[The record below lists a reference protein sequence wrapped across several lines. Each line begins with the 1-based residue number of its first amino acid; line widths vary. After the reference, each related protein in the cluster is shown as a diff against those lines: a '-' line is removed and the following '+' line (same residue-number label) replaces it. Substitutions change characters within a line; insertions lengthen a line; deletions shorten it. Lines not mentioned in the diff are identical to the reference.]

1 MSSITAQSLIE
12 RLSGADNARRTQF
25 IGLALDHTLELPL
38 STLLDVDAIAAVITE
53 ALTDKNAEKLIEE
66 EFHPLLERLHKHF
79 ESTGETPSDLLP
91 EGTPEKLI
99 KIVAKGDRPRAAW
112 AKGSVDLAPIRGLIA
127 PIIQDV
133 LLNFAKSLPIPGL
146 ASDTATE
153 SSSASSKSSTKS
165 RGMLGKALRKSA
177 GSLADMS
184 KAAIGGLSGELER
197 KIQATTRDFSN
208 QAMGEI
214 RTAIR
219 ARLKTPEGQEV
230 IRKTRIAI
238 TERLLETPLHIILE
252 DVYRLPINELAT
264 LVPPISE
271 HNRPRTQLRA
281 FIEAEVQHHL
291 SQQGEKSIGAFLD
304 EYHLRDVLRTHVSAQ
319 LDAPVASFIQSD
331 GFANWL
337 DGLLNDAE

>member
-1 MSSITAQSLIE
+1 MSSISSQSLIE
-12 RLSGADNARRTQF
+12 RLSGADNARRAQF
-25 IGLALDHTLELPL
+25 IDLALDHTLELPL
-38 STLLDVDAIAAVITE
+38 RTLLDVEAIAAVITE
-53 ALTDKNAEKLIEE
+53 ALTDSNAEKLIEE
-66 EFHPLLERLHKHF
+66 EFHPLLQRLHQHF
-79 ESTGETPSDLLP
+79 EHTAETPRDLLP

-99 KIVAKGDRPRAAW
+99 KIVSKGDRPRADW

-146 ASDTATE
+146 SGD
-153 SSSASSKSSTKS
+153 SSADSTNSSSKSSGRS

-177 GSLADMS
+177 GSIADMS
-184 KAAIGGLSGELER
+184 KAAIGGFSSELER
-197 KIQATTRDFSN
+197 KIQATTREFSN
-208 QAMGEI
+208 QAIGEI

-238 TERLLETPLHIILE
+238 TERFLDTPLHIILE
-252 DVYRLPINELAT
+252 DVYRLPIDDLAT

-281 FIEAEVQHHL
+281 FIEAEVNHHL
-291 SQQGEKSIGAFLD
+291 QNQGEKTLGALLD
-304 EYHLRDVLRTHVSAQ
+304 EYHLRDVLRAQVGAQ
-319 LDAPVASFIQSD
+319 LDAPVASFIESE
-331 GFANWL
+331 GFAQWL
-337 DGLLNDAE
+337 DALLNDHA